1 MDGPDSVNARLRQL
15 PAVDLLIDA
24 AGSGTS
30 LPAWALR
37 KAARSALDRV
47 RGALLASGGVIP
59 PQQELAAA
67 VRIEAH
73 ELARPWPRRV
83 LNATGVVL
91 HTNLGRAPLS
101 AEAAAA
107 VAEAAVGYSDLELDV
122 SSGRRGSRMK
132 AVGELLCEA
141 TGAQD
146 ALVVNN
152 NAAAVLLALDSLSP
166 DREVILSRGE
176 LVEIGGS
183 FRIPDVLNQSRA
195 RLREVGT
202 TNRTHLRDYSD
213 AIGPETGALLK
224 VHRSNFEIRGFTLEV
239 GLREL
244 APLAREHGLPL
255 IEDRGSG
262 TIVDLSRY
270 GIPEP
275 EVQRGLDDGADLVLF
290 SGDKLLGGP
299 QAGVIVG
306 RAALIE
312 RLQKNALTR
321 TFRPDKMT
329 LAGLEATLRLYRDPH
344 ALVRK
349 LPIYRML
356 SASPETLRETADQL
370 ARSLAGLMPNAT
382 MSCEADTSYAGGGSL
397 PTLPFPTWVVRFR
410 DPRLSSGELAHALRR
425 RDLPIICRVQDDAL
439 VLDCRTLRGDDD
451 EQIAAALAEVLR
463 EAGG

>member
-1 MDGPDSVNARLRQL
+1 MDGPDSVNARLRRL

-37 KAARSALDRV
+37 KAARSVLDRV

-59 PQQELAAA
+59 PQRELAAA

-122 SSGRRGSRMK
+122 PSGRRGSRMK

-299 QAGVIVG
+299 QAGVAIG
-306 RAALIE
+306 RRDLIE
-312 RLQKNALTR
+312 RMRTSPLARALRVDKLTLAALHVTLRTLLEGRIDALPVLAMLTADASELKARAERLAKSLTLPCSVVAQGSLVGGGALPDFELPGYAVRVETGRSTQKLAARLRESDPPILVRIHRDALLLDTR
-321 TFRPDKMT
+321 TLT
-329 LAGLEATLRLYRDPH
+329 
-344 ALVRK
+344 
-349 LPIYRML
+349 
-356 SASPETLRETADQL
+356 
-370 ARSLAGLMPNAT
+370 
-382 MSCEADTSYAGGGSL
+382 
-397 PTLPFPTWVVRFR
+397 
-410 DPRLSSGELAHALRR
+410 
-425 RDLPIICRVQDDAL
+425 
-439 VLDCRTLRGDDD
+439 DD
-451 EQIAAALAEVLR
+451 EAVQVAAALGRLAFEK
-463 EAGG
+463 GT

>member
-122 SSGRRGSRMK
+122 PSGRRGSRMK

-299 QAGVIVG
+299 QAGVAIG
-306 RAALIE
+306 RRDLIE
-312 RLQKNALTR
+312 RMRTSPLARALR
-321 TFRPDKMT
+321 VDKLT
-329 LAGLEATLRLYRDPH
+329 LAALHVTLRTLLEGRIDALPVLAMLTADASELEARAERLAKSLTLPCSVVAQGSLVGGGALPDFELPGYAVRVETGRSTQKLAARLRESDPPI
-344 ALVRK
+344 LVR
-349 LPIYRML
+349 IHR
-356 SASPETLRETADQL
+356 
-370 ARSLAGLMPNAT
+370 
-382 MSCEADTSYAGGGSL
+382 
-397 PTLPFPTWVVRFR
+397 
-410 DPRLSSGELAHALRR
+410 
-425 RDLPIICRVQDDAL
+425 DAL
-439 VLDCRTLRGDDD
+439 LLDMRTLTDD
-451 EQIAAALAEVLR
+451 EAVQVAAALGRLAFEK
-463 EAGG
+463 GT